1 MGKFAF
7 LPFSIGSGL
16 IAGFIAKKVFAAV
29 WGVIDDQD
37 PPKPEHRDV
46 ELAKLAAAVALE
58 GLVFSLTRAMVD
70 HGSRRAFERFT
81 GSWPGDEAPESE

>member
-1 MGKFAF
+1 MGKVAF

-16 IAGFIAKKVFAAV
+16 IAGFIAKRLFAAT
-29 WGVIDDQD
+29 WGLVDDEE

-46 ELAKLAAAVALE
+46 SLAKLAAAVALE

-70 HGSRRAFERFT
+70 HGSRLAFERFT
-81 GSWPGDEAPESE
+81 GSWPGQEAPEPD

>member
-1 MGKFAF
+1 MGKVAF

-16 IAGFIAKKVFAAV
+16 IAGFIARKVFAAA
-29 WGVIDDQD
+29 WGVVDDQD
-37 PPKPEHRDV
+37 PPKPEHRNV
-46 ELAKLAAAVALE
+46 SLGKLAAAVALE

-81 GSWPGDEAPESE
+81 GSWPGEGAPDAE

>member
-1 MGKFAF
+1 MGKVAF

-16 IAGFIAKKVFAAV
+16 IAGFIARKVFAAA
-29 WGVIDDQD
+29 WGVVDDQD
-37 PPKPEHRDV
+37 PPKPEHRNV
-46 ELAKLAAAVALE
+46 GLGKLAAAVALE

-81 GSWPGDEAPESE
+81 GSWPGEEAPDAE

>member
-1 MGKFAF
+1 MDKAAF

-16 IAGFIAKKVFAAV
+16 IAGFIARKMFAAA
-29 WGVIDDQD
+29 WGMIDEGD

-46 ELAKLAAAVALE
+46 RLGKLAAAVALE

-81 GSWPGDEAPESE
+81 GSWPGEESPEKD

>member
-1 MGKFAF
+1 MGKVAF

-16 IAGFIAKKVFAAV
+16 VAGFIAKRVFAAA
-29 WGVIDDQD
+29 WGVVDDQD

-46 ELAKLAAAVALE
+46 SLGKLAAAVALE
-58 GLVFSLTRAMVD
+58 GLVFSLTRAVVD

-81 GSWPGDEAPESE
+81 GSWPGDEAPEQA

>member
-1 MGKFAF
+1 MGKVAF

-16 IAGFIAKKVFAAV
+16 IAGFIAKRVFAAA
-29 WGVIDDQD
+29 WGAVDDED

-46 ELAKLAAAVALE
+46 SLAKLAAAVALE

-81 GSWPGDEAPESE
+81 GSWPGNEAPDSE

>member
-1 MGKFAF
+1 MGKVAF

-16 IAGFIAKKVFAAV
+16 IAGFIAKRVFAVA
-29 WGVIDDQD
+29 WGVIDDQE
-37 PPKPEHRDV
+37 PPQPEHRNV
-46 ELAKLAAAVALE
+46 PLAKLAAAVALE
-58 GLVFSLTRAMVD
+58 GLVFSLTRALVD

>member
-1 MGKFAF
+1 MGKVAF

-16 IAGFIAKKVFAAV
+16 IAGFIAKKVFAGA
-29 WGVIDDQD
+29 WGLVDDQE
-37 PPKPEHRDV
+37 PPKAEHRDV
-46 ELAKLAAAVALE
+46 RLPKLAAAVALE

-81 GSWPGDEAPESE
+81 GSWPGDEAPDRD